1 MGAPQTFKQSDLER
15 AIRAAN
21 KAGLPVDSVEIT
33 KEGTIRIIVNGE
45 PKVEKRPE
53 PVL

>member
-1 MGAPQTFKQSDLER
+1 MNTAATFKQIDVER
-15 AIRAAN
+15 AIKAAF

-33 KEGTIRIIVNGE
+33 KEGTIRIITNSDA
-45 PKVEKRPE
+45 KVEKRPE